1 MVHFCVL
8 MLTLTVRLASFS
20 AIWAT
25 QLKAAKIV
33 IAQRMVGAES
43 SPNVLRSVVDKWNM
57 FTMARQNAQTRT
69 SLALSVQTNA
79 ILASSWSVLESGSGL
94 TLVLNYSSKFISRHF
109 PRTQLYNEVTIE
121 KNL

>member
-109 PRTQLYNEVTIE
+109 PRTQLYNKVTIE